1 MNLWGLNGG
10 LVNLFG
16 RSNGGNGLSGALVPM
31 MSGAPSG
38 SINGSAV
45 GGGLNG
51 KGSLPSASDSSRGS
65 SMQIF
70 NLPLGW
76 FSFLGRR

>member
-16 RSNGGNGLSGALVPM
+16 KNNGGSGLSGALIPL
-31 MSGAPSG
+31 MSGTSAG
-38 SINGSAV
+38 SINGSAI

-51 KGSLPSASDSSRGS
+51 KGSLPSTNGS
-65 SMQIF
+65 SMQLF
-70 NLPLGW
+70 NMPLGW